1 MALDQVN
8 MSSLIALLL
17 IGESHMKQFRRYF
30 SAVFMAFAL
39 LSVVGCAS
47 TPTQEGTGEYL
58 DDGVITAKVK
68 AAILAD
74 PSLKVLEIKVSTFK
88 GRVQLSGFVASQA
101 QINKAVE
108 LARSVHGVVAVKN
121 DMRVK

>member
-1 MALDQVN
+1 
-8 MSSLIALLL
+8 
-17 IGESHMKQFRRYF
+17 MKQLSRYF

-58 DDGVITAKVK
+58 DDSIITAKVK

-74 PSLKVLEIKVSTFK
+74 PSLKVFEIKVVTFK
-88 GRVQLSGFVASQA
+88 GRVELSGVVGSQA
-101 QINKAVE
+101 QINKAVA
-108 LARSVHGVVAVKN
+108 LARGVHGVVAVKN

>member
-1 MALDQVN
+1 
-8 MSSLIALLL
+8 
-17 IGESHMKQFRRYF
+17 
-30 SAVFMAFAL
+30 MAFAL

-58 DDGVITAKVK
+58 DDSVITAKVK

-74 PSLKVLEIKVSTFK
+74 PSLKVLEIKVATFK
-88 GRVQLSGFVASQA
+88 GRVDLSGVVGSQA

-108 LARSVHGVVAVKN
+108 LARGVHGVVAVKN

>member
-1 MALDQVN
+1 
-8 MSSLIALLL
+8 
-17 IGESHMKQFRRYF
+17 MKQLSRYF

-58 DDGVITAKVK
+58 DDSVITAKVK

-74 PSLKVLEIKVSTFK
+74 PSLKVLEIKVVTFK
-88 GRVQLSGFVASQA
+88 GRVELSGVVGSQA
-101 QINKAVE
+101 QINKAVA
-108 LARSVHGVVAVKN
+108 LARGVHGVVAVKN

>member
-1 MALDQVN
+1 
-8 MSSLIALLL
+8 
-17 IGESHMKQFRRYF
+17 MKQFRRYF

-58 DDGVITAKVK
+58 DDSVITAKVK

-101 QINKAVE
+101 QINKAIE

>member
-1 MALDQVN
+1 
-8 MSSLIALLL
+8 
-17 IGESHMKQFRRYF
+17 MKQLSRYF

-39 LSVVGCAS
+39 LFVVGCAS
-47 TPTQEGTGEYL
+47 TPTKEGTGEYL
-58 DDGVITAKVK
+58 DDSVITAKVK

-74 PSLKVLEIKVSTFK
+74 PSLKVLEIKVTTFK
-88 GRVQLSGFVASQA
+88 GRVDLSGVVGSQT